1 MKKVTIIDYMMGNL
15 RSVAKAFEF
24 VGSKVC
30 VSNKREDLQAAD
42 FIVLPG
48 VGAFA
53 KGINNLKT
61 LGIID
66 ILKEE
71 VIEKKK
77 LFLGI
82 CLGMQLLARES
93 HEDGIHQGLNWVQ
106 ATVKKFDKNKKIR
119 IPHMGWNEVQ
129 TTKDNILFSDIGER
143 PVFYFIHSYHLVC
156 DDEGITT
163 ATCEYGEKFPAV
175 IQKDNIF
182 ATQFH
187 PEKSQKEGLQ
197 LLQNFVNIPE
207 S

>member
-24 VGSKVC
+24 VGCKVC
-30 VSNKREDLQAAD
+30 VSNKKEDLRAAD
-42 FIVLPG
+42 FLVLPG

-53 KGINNLKT
+53 KGINNLKN

-93 HEDGIHQGLNWVQ
+93 FEDGNHRGLNWVQ

-119 IPHMGWNEVQ
+119 VPHMGWNEVQ
-129 TTKDNILFSDIGER
+129 TTKDNILFSDIGEN

-156 DDEGITT
+156 DDKKIIT
-163 ATCEYGEKFPAV
+163 ATCEYGERFPAV
-175 IQKDNIF
+175 IQNNNIF

-197 LLQNFVNIPE
+197 LSKNFVNI
-207 S
+207 